1 MPSLSLPRARRRLAE
16 ARTTAVR
23 LFVVFLGLPRR
34 TQYSSC
40 INKSI
45 IRSTSCSL
53 QYRFRDRCIRGPSP
67 GGGVRAVLQNS
78 PRNGPSCTSMGPG
91 NSKGPKL
98 TVVKANLGCR
108 EGEQPIHTQAAHEKI
123 LDSPKCPSSGRALNT
138 PYSAG
143 SSWQTGNW
151 RRSKVTGAIVLRD

>member
-108 EGEQPIHTQAAHEKI
+108 EQPIHTQAAHEKI
-123 LDSPKCPSSGRALNT
+123 AQSARHQGGLGTRLILN
-138 PYSAG
+138 SAG
-143 SSWQTGNW
+143 SSWQTGH
-151 RRSKVTGAIVLRD
+151 RCRSKVTGAIVPRG